1 MRQNPLLRQAFTLV
15 ELLVAT
21 GIIAMLLALV
31 AISYPSFNEREQ
43 LTRAVDK
50 LRSGLLTAR
59 LWARRDNAITG
70 VQYASDGSSFIYVQQ
85 PFAEFSGVATSLGT
99 TVISG
104 NTYQTCNID
113 ISRVGNKIDFTGNS
127 TNYIQKLKPYLDYIV
142 FDGDVPHKLI
152 AVQGT
157 FPSGS
162 LTLQSDI
169 KINLLGQAPN
179 FYHPFKIIRGVEP
192 IPLQEDSLLGDRIV
206 VNSSVSLPNNTICF
220 SPTGQVINAPATSI
234 TLTLTQGS
242 LTVGRPDETA
252 DVWLDCLSGTTR
264 YRNP

>member
-1 MRQNPLLRQAFTLV
+1 MRRNPQLRQAFTLV

-70 VQYASDGSSFIYVQQ
+70 VQYIPDQSGSLYGFIYVQQ
-85 PFAEFSGVATSLGT
+85 PFAEFSGVASVSNSNSLT
-99 TVISG
+99 IT
-104 NTYQTCNID
+104 ID
-113 ISRVGNKIDFTGNS
+113 RVGKDLISNSLFYCSKI
-127 TNYIQKLKPYLDYIV
+127 KPTDYLV
-142 FDGDVPHKLI
+142 LDGDVPHRI
-152 AVQGT
+152 ATG
-157 FPSGS
+157 GS
-162 LTLQSDI
+162 ASLSLLSPI
-169 KINLLGQAPN
+169 AINCLPN
-179 FYHPFKIIRGVEP
+179 HPFKIIRGVEP
-192 IPLQEDSLLGDRIV
+192 IPLQEDSVLGDRIAV
-206 VNSSVSLPNNTICF
+206 EPLSGNSLLRVPTNPFTICF

>member
-70 VQYASDGSSFIYVQQ
+70 VQYIPDQSGSLYGFIYVQQ
-85 PFAEFSGVATSLGT
+85 PFAEFSGVASVSNSNSLT
-99 TVISG
+99 IT
-104 NTYQTCNID
+104 ID
-113 ISRVGNKIDFTGNS
+113 RVGKDMFPASPPYNKI
-127 TNYIQKLKPYLDYIV
+127 KPNVPFPASYDYLV
-142 FDGDVPHKLI
+142 LDGDVPHRI
-152 AVQGT
+152 ATG
-157 FPSGS
+157 GS
-162 LTLQSDI
+162 ASLSLLSPI
-169 KINLLGQAPN
+169 AINCLPN
-179 FYHPFKIIRGVEP
+179 HPFKIIRGVER
-192 IPLQEDSLLGDRIV
+192 IPLQEDSVLGDRIAV
-206 VNSSVSLPNNTICF
+206 EPLSGNSPLRVPPNPFTICF
-220 SPTGQVINAPATSI
+220 SPTGQVINAPATCI
-234 TLTLTQGS
+234 TLRLTQGF
-242 LTVGRPDETA
+242 LTVGSLNETA
-252 DVWLDCLSGTTR
+252 DVLVDCLSGTTR

>member
-70 VQYASDGSSFIYVQQ
+70 VQYIPDQSGSLYGFIYVQQ
-85 PFAEFSGVATSLGT
+85 PFAEFSGVASVSNSNSLT
-99 TVISG
+99 IT
-104 NTYQTCNID
+104 ID
-113 ISRVGNKIDFTGNS
+113 RVGKDLISNSLLYCSKI
-127 TNYIQKLKPYLDYIV
+127 KPTDYLV
-142 FDGDVPHKLI
+142 LDGDVPHRI
-152 AVQGT
+152 ATG
-157 FPSGS
+157 GS
-162 LTLQSDI
+162 ASLSLLSPI
-169 KINLLGQAPN
+169 AINCLPN
-179 FYHPFKIIRGVEP
+179 HPFKIIRGVER
-192 IPLQEDSLLGDRIV
+192 IPLQEDSVLGDRIAV
-206 VNSSVSLPNNTICF
+206 EPLSGNLSLLVPPNPFTICF
-220 SPTGQVINAPATSI
+220 SPTGQVINAPATCI
-234 TLTLTQGS
+234 TLRLTQGF
-242 LTVGRPDETA
+242 LTVGSLNETA
-252 DVWLDCLSGTTR
+252 DVLVDCLSGTTR

>member
-70 VQYASDGSSFIYVQQ
+70 VQYIPDQSGSLYGFIYVQQ
-85 PFAEFSGVATSLGT
+85 PFAEFSGVASVSNSNSLT
-99 TVISG
+99 IT
-104 NTYQTCNID
+104 ID
-113 ISRVGNKIDFTGNS
+113 RVGKDLISNSLLYCSKI
-127 TNYIQKLKPYLDYIV
+127 KPTDYLV
-142 FDGDVPHKLI
+142 LDGDVPHRI
-152 AVQGT
+152 ATG
-157 FPSGS
+157 GS
-162 LTLQSDI
+162 ASLSLLSPI
-169 KINLLGQAPN
+169 AINCLPN
-179 FYHPFKIIRGVEP
+179 HPFKIIRGVER
-192 IPLQEDSLLGDRIV
+192 IPLQEDSVLGDRIAV
-206 VNSSVSLPNNTICF
+206 EPLSGNSPLRVPPNPFTICF
-220 SPTGQVINAPATSI
+220 SPTGQVINAPATCI
-234 TLTLTQGS
+234 TLRLTQGF
-242 LTVGRPDETA
+242 LTVGSLNETA
-252 DVWLDCLSGTTR
+252 DVLVDCLSGTTR